1 MAVTDIPSALAQ
13 VTANLPPWQSI
24 AAAQAFLSA
33 AVFLQINRAQH
44 VEETTTN
51 INYESL
57 ECQVKAAN
65 QFLGASAPRAFGR
78 SRRVTAVPRLGG
90 IA

>member
-1 MAVTDIPSALAQ
+1 MSIASIGAALAL
-13 VTANLPPWQSI
+13 VNSNLPPWQSQASAQSFLNG
-24 AAAQAFLSA
+24 AAY
-33 AVFLQINRAQH
+33 LQINRAQH
-44 VEETTTN
+44 LEETTTI
-51 INYESL
+51 INFESL

-78 SRRVTAVPRLGG
+78 SRRVTAVPHLGG